1 MKCNEDRQQI
11 KDVYA
16 DRFWNSIRQVKEE
29 RKLSLTGIG
38 RLCGLP
44 KSVLNYALWPE
55 THAQPNLD
63 MFFSLMIGLE
73 LDPTCFI
80 PTPEEIGMA
89 DLDTGS
95 PEEEETDEEPSE
107 ALVRDAVGAVSAIS
121 TLQKSKSMLSQ
132 KQLKAVFIH
141 ALSYF
146 DCSIEDLEK
155 DDAPD
160 RENASE
166 SGRPDDVHGIVVG
179 CVDQI
184 RQMIMETMEA
194 RGMTRNAVFRMVNG
208 ARSVFNAFDGK
219 RRNPNV
225 LNVVEVMTCLRLPVD
240 KVFRMVIGRA
250 MEAMTMNLMV
260 KNDRA
265 IDSDDYV
272 SRIQNVMTHM
282 DEREKECIRNHIL
295 GMLG

>member
-1 MKCNEDRQQI
+1 MKCSESRQQM

-16 DRFWNSIRQVKEE
+16 DRFWNSIRQVKED

-38 RLCGLP
+38 KLCGLS

-73 LDPTCFI
+73 LDPACFI
-80 PTPEEIGMA
+80 PTQEELGMA

-95 PEEEETDEEPSE
+95 PEEEETEGAPSE
-107 ALVRDAVGAVSAIS
+107 APVWDAVGAVSAIS
-121 TLQKSKSMLSQ
+121 TLQKSKGMLSQ
-132 KQLKAVFIH
+132 KQLKAVFVH

-155 DDAPD
+155 EDSPGM
-160 RENASE
+160 EKASG
-166 SGRPDDVHGIVVG
+166 SGRPNDVHGIVVG
-179 CVDQI
+179 CVNQI
-184 RQMIMETMEA
+184 QQIIMKTMED

-219 RRNPNV
+219 RRIPDV

-260 KNDRA
+260 RNDRA

-282 DEREKECIRNHIL
+282 DERKKECIRNHIL

>member
-1 MKCNEDRQQI
+1 MKCNEDRQQM
-11 KDVYA
+11 KEVYA
-16 DRFWNSIRQVKEE
+16 DRFWNSIRQVKED

-38 RLCGLP
+38 KLCGLP

-89 DLDTGS
+89 DMDTGS
-95 PEEEETDEEPSE
+95 PEEEETVGEP
-107 ALVRDAVGAVSAIS
+107 VRDAVGAVSAIS
-121 TLQKSKSMLSQ
+121 TLQKSKGMLSQ
-132 KQLKAVFIH
+132 KQLKAVFVH

-146 DCSIEDLEK
+146 DYSLEDLEK
-155 DDAPD
+155 EDAPGMEA
-160 RENASE
+160 RASG
-166 SGRPDDVHGIVVG
+166 SGRPDDVHGIVIG

-194 RGMTRNAVFRMVNG
+194 RGMTRNAVFRMVKG

-219 RRNPNV
+219 RRNPDV
-225 LNVVEVMTCLRLPVD
+225 LNVVEVMTCLKLPVD
-240 KVFRMVIGRA
+240 KVFRMVVGRA

-260 KNDRA
+260 RNDRA
-265 IDSDDYV
+265 IDSDDYI

-282 DEREKECIRNHIL
+282 DEGKKECIRNHIL

>member
-1 MKCNEDRQQI
+1 MKCNEDRQQM
-11 KDVYA
+11 KEVYA
-16 DRFWNSIRQVKEE
+16 DRFWNSIRQVKED

-38 RLCGLP
+38 KLCGLP

-89 DLDTGS
+89 DMDTGS
-95 PEEEETDEEPSE
+95 PEEEETVGEP
-107 ALVRDAVGAVSAIS
+107 VRDAVGAVSAIS
-121 TLQKSKSMLSQ
+121 TLQKSKGMLSQ
-132 KQLKAVFIH
+132 KQLKALFVH

-146 DCSIEDLEK
+146 DYSLEDLEEE
-155 DDAPD
+155 DAPD
-160 RENASE
+160 MEARASG
-166 SGRPDDVHGIVVG
+166 SGRPDDIHGIVVG

-184 RQMIMETMEA
+184 RQMIMESMEA
-194 RGMTRNAVFRMVNG
+194 KRMTRNAVFRMVNG

-219 RRNPNV
+219 RRNPDV

-250 MEAMTMNLMV
+250 MEAQTMNLMT

-265 IDSDDYV
+265 IDPDDYV

-282 DEREKECIRNHIL
+282 DERKKECIRNHIL

>member
-1 MKCNEDRQQI
+1 MKCNEDRQQM
-11 KDVYA
+11 KEVYA
-16 DRFWNSIRQVKEE
+16 DRFWNSIRQVKED

-38 RLCGLP
+38 KLCGLP

-89 DLDTGS
+89 DMDTGS
-95 PEEEETDEEPSE
+95 PEEEETVGEP
-107 ALVRDAVGAVSAIS
+107 VRDAVGAVSAIS
-121 TLQKSKSMLSQ
+121 TLQKSKGMLSQ
-132 KQLKAVFIH
+132 KQLKAVFVH

-146 DCSIEDLEK
+146 DYSLEDLEEE
-155 DDAPD
+155 DAPD
-160 RENASE
+160 MEARASG
-166 SGRPDDVHGIVVG
+166 SGRPDDIHGIVVG

-184 RQMIMETMEA
+184 RQMIMESMEA
-194 RGMTRNAVFRMVNG
+194 KRMTRNAVFRMVNG

-219 RRNPNV
+219 RRNPDV

-250 MEAMTMNLMV
+250 MEAQTMNLMT

-265 IDSDDYV
+265 IDPDDYV

-282 DEREKECIRNHIL
+282 DERKKEGIRNHIL

>member
-1 MKCNEDRQQI
+1 MKCNEDRQQM
-11 KDVYA
+11 KEVYA
-16 DRFWNSIRQVKEE
+16 DRFWNSIRQVKED

-38 RLCGLP
+38 KLCGLP

-89 DLDTGS
+89 DMDTGS
-95 PEEEETDEEPSE
+95 PEEEETVGEP
-107 ALVRDAVGAVSAIS
+107 VRDAVGAVSAIS
-121 TLQKSKSMLSQ
+121 TLQKSKGMLSQ
-132 KQLKAVFIH
+132 KQLKALFVH

-146 DCSIEDLEK
+146 DYSLEDLEEE
-155 DDAPD
+155 DAPD
-160 RENASE
+160 MEARASG
-166 SGRPDDVHGIVVG
+166 SGRPDDIHGIVVG

-184 RQMIMETMEA
+184 RQMIMESMEA
-194 RGMTRNAVFRMVNG
+194 KRMTRNAVFRMVNG

-219 RRNPNV
+219 RRNPDV

-250 MEAMTMNLMV
+250 MEAQTMNLMA
-260 KNDRA
+260 KNDKN

-282 DEREKECIRNHIL
+282 DERKKECIRNHIL

>member
-1 MKCNEDRQQI
+1 MKCNEDRQQM
-11 KDVYA
+11 KEVYA
-16 DRFWNSIRQVKEE
+16 DRFWNSIRQVKED

-38 RLCGLP
+38 KLCGLP

-89 DLDTGS
+89 DMDTGS
-95 PEEEETDEEPSE
+95 PEEEETVGEP
-107 ALVRDAVGAVSAIS
+107 VRDAVGAVSAIS
-121 TLQKSKSMLSQ
+121 TLQKSKGMLSQ
-132 KQLKAVFIH
+132 KQLKAVFVH

-146 DCSIEDLEK
+146 DYSLEDLEEE
-155 DDAPD
+155 DAPD
-160 RENASE
+160 MEARASG
-166 SGRPDDVHGIVVG
+166 SGRPDDIHGIVVG

-184 RQMIMETMEA
+184 RQMIMESMEA
-194 RGMTRNAVFRMVNG
+194 KRMTRNAVFRMVNG

-219 RRNPNV
+219 RRNPDV

-260 KNDRA
+260 RNDRA

-282 DEREKECIRNHIL
+282 DERKKECIRNHIL